1 MVYVGC
7 KSEAGDLNLYTDI
20 NQTLTRAL
28 VPYSNNL
35 LLRDLQF
42 NVKELGIIQVRLM
55 SHGSES
61 NME

>member
-1 MVYVGC
+1 MAYVRC
-7 KSEAGDLNLYTDI
+7 KSEAGDVNLYVDI
-20 NQTLTRAL
+20 NQLLTRFL
-28 VPYSNNL
+28 VRFSNNL
-35 LLRDLQF
+35 LLRDLRL